1 MIKAIIFDCFG
12 VLTTDGWLKFCDT
25 YATDP
30 VIREQ
35 AHKLN
40 RAVDKADITYRDF
53 ISQVS
58 QITGV
63 DAREVDKQISEPLPK
78 NVSLLNYIKTLH
90 ENYKTAILSN
100 ISNPQWFEE
109 YFTEAELGNFDEV
122 VMSSVEGIIKPDP
135 QIFSITADR
144 LGVQLDQCIFV
155 DDRENNTQAAAALGM
170 KAILYKELPQL
181 KSDIKA
187 ILNRSE

>member
-25 YATDP
+25 YAKDP
-30 VIREQ
+30 AIREE
-35 AHKLN
+35 AHRLN
-40 RAVDKADITYRDF
+40 QAVDKAEITYRDF
-53 ISQVS
+53 ISKVS

-63 DAREVDKQISEPLPK
+63 DVGEVDKQISEPLPK
-78 NVSLLNYIKTLH
+78 NVPLLNYIKTLH
-90 ENYKTAILSN
+90 QNYKTGILSN

-109 YFTEAELGNFDEV
+109 YFTEVELYNFDEV

-135 QIFSITADR
+135 RIFKIMTDR
-144 LGVQLDQCIFV
+144 LGVQLYECIFV
-155 DDRENNTQAAAALGM
+155 DDRENNTKAAKALGM

-181 KSDIKA
+181 KSDIKSY
-187 ILNRSE
+187 LEP